1 MTNKEYWEKRLGG
14 NTYNSQS
21 KKAKKELLKLY
32 KEQSELIKKDIINLY
47 YNMISDGGISTTN
60 LYRYGRFN
68 ELLKNIEKITGQR
81 ESKEIELI
89 TKILEDTYISV
100 IGKPSNMEGDVV
112 WNLTNDEKML
122 EVINANFKGANFKT
136 RIQRNR
142 IKFINTLQREISS
155 AVAGRTTMDRVIAT
169 LMARH
174 GVAYNEA
181 DRLARTE
188 IMRTINQGRINQGKE
203 KGYKLG
209 YYAYI
214 NDDKH
219 CELCARL
226 AEETKKNPI
235 PLDELEPIHHPR
247 CRCGIRI
254 LTKLEMKKRGIE
266 NV

>member
-1 MTNKEYWEKRLGG
+1 MTNKEYWEQRLGG
-14 NTYNSQS
+14 STYNKQS

-32 KEQSELIKKDIINLY
+32 KEQAELIKKDIVNLY
-47 YNMISDGGISTTN
+47 YNMISDDGISTTN

-68 ELLKNIEKITGQR
+68 ELLKSIERITGER
-81 ESKEIELI
+81 ESKEIALI
-89 TKILEDTYISV
+89 TKILEDTYISTL
-100 IGKPSNMEGDVV
+100 GKPSNMEGAVV
-112 WNLTNDEKML
+112 WNLRNDNKAL

-142 IKFINTLQREISS
+142 RKFIDTLQKEISS

-169 LMARH
+169 LMSRH
-174 GVAYNEA
+174 GVAFNEA
-181 DRLARTE
+181 ERLARTE
-188 IMRTINQGRINQGKE
+188 IMRVNNQGRINQFKE

-214 NDDKH
+214 NDGKH

-247 CRCGIRI
+247 CRCGVRV